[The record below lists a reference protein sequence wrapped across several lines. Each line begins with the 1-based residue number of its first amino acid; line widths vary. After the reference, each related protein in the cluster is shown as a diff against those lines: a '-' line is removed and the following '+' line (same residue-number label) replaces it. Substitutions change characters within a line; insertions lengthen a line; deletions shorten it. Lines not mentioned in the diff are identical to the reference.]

1 MGGKWGWEWRR
12 RRDHEEEVVGKGLF
26 LFFSPSISLTFHPS
40 SFFFLSSL
48 IIWWLSLSLSP
59 PSLSPSLSPFLS
71 FPTLLHSHCLYFVLE
86 DFPMNYFPPS
96 SFFGGHQ
103 MCSALSV
110 ILSSPNNNTLIKWLF
125 ALFGENFWIS
135 FFFFSIGYTY
145 LIILISTFNVGE
157 VRRSLGF

>member
-1 MGGKWGWEWRR
+1 MGVGVKK
-12 RRDHEEEVVGKGLF
+12 EERSRGRGGGEGFVFIFLPFYFSHFSSLLF
-26 LFFSPSISLTFHPS
+26 LL
-40 SFFFLSSL
+40 SL
-48 IIWWLSLSLSP
+48 IIWWLSLSPPLPLSLTLSF
-59 PSLSPSLSPFLS
+59 SLFPYFTPLPLPLFCSWRFSHELFSPFFL
-71 FPTLLHSHCLYFVLE
+71 FWR
-86 DFPMNYFPPS
+86 PP
-96 SFFGGHQ
+96 